1 MTKKERIEELT
12 ALLSKAARAYE
23 QEDREIMSNFE
34 YDALYDELLALEN
47 ETGYVLPESPTH
59 NVGYEVVSELQK
71 ERHASPMLSLDK
83 TKDPEALKAFLG
95 EHEGLLSWKMDGLT
109 NVLTY
114 KDGELV
120 KAVTRGN
127 GEIGEIITNNA
138 KVYKNVPLKI
148 PYTGELVIR
157 GEAIITYSEFERINA
172 EISDAGAKYK
182 NPRNLCSGSVRQL
195 NSRITAERNVQ
206 LYVFGLISTNPDMGF
221 KTRHEGFDWLN
232 SMGFTC
238 VEERLINQANFN
250 DVFGY
255 FKDQV
260 SRNDFPS
267 DGLVLSYDDL
277 AYSASLG
284 RTAKF
289 PRDAIAFKWK
299 DETARTKLIDIEWSA
314 SRTGLINPVAIFE
327 PVELEGTTVSRASI
341 HNVSIME
348 GLELGIGDELDVFKA
363 NMIIPQIAAN
373 HTRSGGCVPPAYC
386 PVCGGHT
393 TVQDDDG
400 VRVLMC
406 PNASCAA
413 KKIKGFTMFVGRDA
427 MNIDGISESTIE
439 KWIDEGILH
448 EPADFFRL
456 PSHKE
461 KIVSMEGFG
470 EKSYENTIN
479 AVDKARHTT
488 AVRVLIATGV
498 PNVGVATAK
507 LIARHFD
514 FDMNSIRNASEEE
527 LLLIEGIGNV
537 TAHDYV
543 VFFKREDV
551 NKELDSLLE
560 EVILEK
566 PEENSEGAS
575 LNGLTFVITGSVNL
589 FKNRNDLKNLIES
602 LGGKVASS
610 VSKNT
615 DYLINND
622 SMSGSTKNKTA
633 KELGVKIITEE
644 EFMKLKEK
652 ED

>member
-12 ALLSKAARAYE
+12 ELLSKAARAYE

-34 YDALYDELLALEN
+34 YDALYDELLSLEK

-114 KDGELV
+114 KGGELV

-138 KVYKNVPLKI
+138 KVYKNVPLNI

-157 GEAIITYSEFERINA
+157 GEAIITYSEFERINS
-172 EISDAGAKYK
+172 EISDAESKYK

-195 NSRITAERNVQ
+195 NSRITAERNVL
-206 LYVFGLISTNPDMGF
+206 LYVFGLISTEPDMGF
-221 KTRHEGFDWLN
+221 KTRHEGFEWLKT
-232 SMGFTC
+232 MGFTC
-238 VEERLINQANFN
+238 VEERLIDSSNF
-250 DVFGY
+250 DEVFGY
-255 FKDQV
+255 FKNQV
-260 SRNDFPS
+260 AKNDFPS

-314 SRTGLINPVAIFE
+314 SRTGLINPVAVFE

-373 HTRSGGCVPPAYC
+373 HTKSKTCVPPSVC
-386 PVCGGHT
+386 PVCGEPAFI
-393 TVQDDDG
+393 QDDEG

-406 PNASCAA
+406 GNASCAA
-413 KKIKGFTMFVGRDA
+413 KKIKGFTLFTGRDA
-427 MNIDGISESTIE
+427 MNIDGISENTIE
-439 KWIDEGILH
+439 KWVDVGIIR

-456 PSHKE
+456 AEHKD

-470 EKSYENTIN
+470 EKSYENTIK

-488 AVRVLIATGV
+488 AVRLLIATGV

-514 FDMNSIRNASEEE
+514 YDMERIRNASEED
-527 LLLIEGIGNV
+527 LLLIEGIGSV
-537 TAHDYV
+537 TAQDYV
-543 VFFKREDV
+543 EFFKNEEV
-551 NKELDSLLE
+551 NRNLDSLLE

-566 PEENSEGAS
+566 PEENTEGAS

-589 FKNRNDLKNLIES
+589 FKNRNELKNLIEAS
-602 LGGKVASS
+602 GGKVASS
-610 VSKNT
+610 VSRNT

-652 ED
+652 EE